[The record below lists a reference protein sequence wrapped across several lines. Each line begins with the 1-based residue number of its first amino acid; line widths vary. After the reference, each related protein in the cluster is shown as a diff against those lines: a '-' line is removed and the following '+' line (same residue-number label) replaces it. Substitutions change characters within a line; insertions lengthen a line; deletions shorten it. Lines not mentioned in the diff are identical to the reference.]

1 MSTSELPTRKLSVA
15 NELLLAAQLENVHDE
30 LQYDEFSATTSTE
43 KYWMHMASP
52 ECNLPDE
59 AKLAALLKDEV
70 LWEKRY
76 QRKRDIAGDQYA
88 SCFTFLH
95 RKN

>member
-1 MSTSELPTRKLSVA
+1 MA
-15 NELLLAAQLENVHDE
+15 NELLLAAQLENVYHK

-43 KYWMHMASP
+43 KKWMHMASP
-52 ECNLPDE
+52 ECDEPDE
-59 AKLAALLKDEV
+59 AKLAALLEDEV

-95 RKN
+95 QKN